1 MAASMLSLRDQR
13 AVVKFLRLKKVDP
26 TEIHKQLSVVLGEGA
41 ASYRVIREWMQDLHE
56 GREDLMDQCSRCL
69 QGGSSLSNGV
79 TPTDPAV
86 VVNLEEL
93 LTSDRRISLE
103 MAADLVG
110 VTQHSAQTIITNV
123 LGLKRVCKRWVP
135 RLLTPEQRGGRIATC
150 RELSDRFEAEGEDLV
165 ARLVTGEEAFVT
177 YYQPDRR
184 PSSTSFRQGSDRSK
198 MGNSRFRVLYS
209 IFYDTQG
216 LLLAHPVPDQS
227 AMTAEY
233 YAYLLRDLL
242 VPAIRRK
249 RRHNLSLVLIHDN
262 TALHNARVVRHT
274 LRDLNIEPL
283 PVPPDSPDLLPA
295 EYWLYPHLQEQLQ
308 GATFKDRSATWSAI
322 SHHCNT
328 YTETEMAA
336 SLRSLPDRWNRV
348 VEFSGGLHIL

>member
-1 MAASMLSLRDQR
+1 MAGSMLSLRDQR
-13 AVVKFLRLKKVDP
+13 AVVKFLRLKKTDP

-69 QGGSSLSNGV
+69 QGGGSLTNGV
-79 TPTDPAV
+79 APTDPAV

-103 MAADLVG
+103 LAADLVG
-110 VTQHSAQTIITNV
+110 VTQHTAQTIVTNV

-135 RLLTPEQRGGRIATC
+135 RLLTPEQRNGRIATC

-165 ARLVTGEEAFVT
+165 SRLITGEEAFVT
-177 YYQPDRR
+177 YYQQDRR
-184 PSSTSFRQGSDRSK
+184 PSTTNFRQGPERSK
-198 MGNSRFRVLYS
+198 MGNSRYRVLYS
-209 IFYDTQG
+209 IFYDVQG

-242 VPAIRRK
+242 LPAIKRK
-249 RRHNLSLVLIHDN
+249 RRSENNLVLLHDN
-262 TALHNARVVRHT
+262 TALHNARVVKHA
-274 LRDLNIEPL
+274 LKDLGVEVL

-295 EYWLYPHLQEQLQ
+295 EYWLYPHLWDQVQ

-328 YTETEMAA
+328 FTETEMAA
-336 SLRSLPDRWNRV
+336 SLRALPDRWNRV

>member
-1 MAASMLSLRDQR
+1 MAGNMMSLRDQR
-13 AVVKFLRLKKVDP
+13 AVVKFLRLKKTDP
-26 TEIHKQLSVVLGEGA
+26 TDIHKQLSVVLGEGA

-69 QGGSSLSNGV
+69 QGGGSLSNGV

-103 MAADLVG
+103 MAADMVG
-110 VTQHSAQTIITNV
+110 VTQHTAQTIITNV

-135 RLLTPEQRGGRIATC
+135 RLLTPEQRNGRIATS
-150 RELSDRFEAEGEDLV
+150 RELSDRFEAEGEDLLS
-165 ARLVTGEEAFVT
+165 RLVTGEEAFVT
-177 YYQPDRR
+177 YYQPERR
-184 PSSTSFRQGSDRSK
+184 PSTSFRQGSDRSK
-198 MGNSRFRVLYS
+198 MGNSRFRVVYS
-209 IFYDTQG
+209 IFYDVQG

-233 YAYLLRDLL
+233 YSYLLRDLL

-249 RRHNLSLVLIHDN
+249 RRGEQNVVLLHDN
-262 TALHNARVVRHT
+262 TALHNARVVRRT
-274 LRDLNIEPL
+274 LRDLNVEAL
-283 PVPPDSPDLLPA
+283 SVPPDSPDLLPA
-295 EYWLYPHLQEQLQ
+295 EYWLYPHLREQLQ
-308 GATFKDRSATWSAI
+308 GSTFKDRSATWSAI

-328 YTETEMAA
+328 YTETEMAS
-336 SLRSLPDRWNRV
+336 SLRALPDRWARV